1 MGKTDPGAARHRQ
14 QSMVLVPFDSPG
26 VEVVRPL
33 RCLTHNINQY
43 LYPID
48 ILISENFVATS
59 TRSC

>member
-33 RCLTHNINQY
+33 RCLTPNIY
-43 LYPID
+43 IAKFRCHLY
-48 ILISENFVATS
+48 
-59 TRSC
+59 